1 MKILQIESMNYKLD
15 LVKKGGNRILSD
27 YAPDGYK
34 RHICQLEFISTIENE
49 DKIITKYDN
58 KAKL

>member
-1 MKILQIESMNYKLD
+1 MNYKLD

-34 RHICQLEFISTIENE
+34 RHICQLEFISTIENK